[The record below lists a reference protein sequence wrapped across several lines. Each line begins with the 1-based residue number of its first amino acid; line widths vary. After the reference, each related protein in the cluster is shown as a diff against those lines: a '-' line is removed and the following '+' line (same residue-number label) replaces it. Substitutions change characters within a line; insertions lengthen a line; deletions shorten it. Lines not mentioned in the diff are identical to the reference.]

1 MDELR
6 SFMMER
12 AMESGDRSEYLELQF
27 AQAIDM
33 LTLKDYKAFKKICNK
48 KEWADYEP
56 RLLKKLEKTWDTER
70 LKMHIFRKEYDKAL
84 TLLKKT
90 RYPDTRYGESEILK
104 TAAKLEQM
112 YPEEILSF
120 YMTGLG
126 NLNYSFDRKTYARRA
141 LVMAKVRHMWVDV
154 MKTPEKWEKFGR
166 KVKEM
171 NLKRLAFQE
180 EFAKV
185 LPGWKTL

>member
-1 MDELR
+1 
-6 SFMMER
+6 
-12 AMESGDRSEYLELQF
+12 
-27 AQAIDM
+27 
-33 LTLKDYKAFKKICNK
+33 
-48 KEWADYEP
+48 
-56 RLLKKLEKTWDTER
+56 
-70 LKMHIFRKEYDKAL
+70 
-84 TLLKKT
+84 
-90 RYPDTRYGESEILK
+90 
-104 TAAKLEQM
+104 M